1 VSSAD
6 AGPVASSRP
15 AKRLPGT
22 AQPMCICVTRAPG
35 QAAVR
40 RFARQLAGS
49 DVGASTGAQ
58 AARGKSCTTPV

>member
-22 AQPMCICVTRAPG
+22 AQPMCICVTPGAGASSRA
-35 QAAVR
+35 A
-40 RFARQLAGS
+40 FARQLAGS
-49 DVGASTGAQ
+49 DVGASTGAP